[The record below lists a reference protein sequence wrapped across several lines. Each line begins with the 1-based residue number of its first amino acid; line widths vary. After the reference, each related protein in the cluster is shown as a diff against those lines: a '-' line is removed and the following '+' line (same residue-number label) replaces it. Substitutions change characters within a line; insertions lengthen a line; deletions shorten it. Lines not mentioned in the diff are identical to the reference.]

1 MFSCENDIQEIREL
15 TAKQDSA
22 VYSAQNVEIK
32 YSSNGKLSGLMKTPV
47 LNRYFEGNNKT
58 YLEFPKGMLMF
69 FYNAD
74 EVVTSTLK
82 ANYAIYYED
91 EGRYIAKYNV
101 EIVNEAG
108 EKLNTE
114 YLVWLREEEKI
125 TTDQFVKV
133 TTKDEILYG
142 DGLVANQNFTSWEVI
157 NVRGDINFVTE

>member
-1 MFSCENDIQEIREL
+1 VLKLRNNNLHIRILKIIKAPLLVGVFIFMFSCENDIQEIREL

-22 VYSAQNVEIK
+22 IYSAQNVEIK

-101 EIVNEAG
+101 EV
-108 EKLNTE
+108 
-114 YLVWLREEEKI
+114 V
-125 TTDQFVKV
+125 
-133 TTKDEILYG
+133 
-142 DGLVANQNFTSWEVI
+142 
-157 NVRGDINFVTE
+157 NVRGDINYVAE